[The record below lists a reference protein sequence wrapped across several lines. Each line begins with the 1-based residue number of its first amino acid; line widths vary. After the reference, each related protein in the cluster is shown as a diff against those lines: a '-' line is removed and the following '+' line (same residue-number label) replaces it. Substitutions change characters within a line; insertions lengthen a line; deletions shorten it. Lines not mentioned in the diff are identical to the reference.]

1 MSDLI
6 TSTSFLIRQL
16 CPINHVNN
24 YNRCIYIYT
33 KCVDA
38 LERVYI
44 LDPNAISEGQL
55 SVHCCQIKH
64 EVAVQRQTYIKSV
77 AKRMNPNRTKLL
89 RDTFGDV
96 AAFLLL
102 IASLVMTTPQKC
114 EIYHHDCDFTRISYV
129 ICLFVCLLFFVCS
142 IYAEMSDFFFRNAC
156 IS

>member
-44 LDPNAISEGQL
+44 LEPNAISEGVIKCSLL
-55 SVHCCQIKH
+55 SDKTRGRCSTLDVHQIC
-64 EVAVQRQTYIKSV
+64 
-77 AKRMNPNRTKLL
+77 
-89 RDTFGDV
+89 G
-96 AAFLLL
+96 
-102 IASLVMTTPQKC
+102 
-114 EIYHHDCDFTRISYV
+114 
-129 ICLFVCLLFFVCS
+129 
-142 IYAEMSDFFFRNAC
+142 
-156 IS
+156 